1 MDLGGIMLFTEAL
14 ASADD
19 YVNALNREI
28 IKKSPDK
35 ALSRI
40 ARKFLAFT
48 ITGIIVTGTI
58 SWKKMERA
66 SAGAWSTKAM
76 SWFLHHS
83 TSIVWKILL
92 VHSLRYIFR
101 IYGVKSG
108 VFVIDDYDR
117 HRSKN
122 TTMIHG
128 VHKVKNKKGGGFV
141 SSQNVVKAVL
151 VTGSL
156 TLPVGFGVHQPDPD
170 VKAWRKNNEALKKK
184 KIPKRE
190 RPPELPKNPDYPS
203 KKEIAMKLLRQFRH
217 HFGDIEI
224 KAFVADNAFLSKQL
238 RDDFRRVYPKSQ
250 MISQLRYNQ
259 GITTPSRKK
268 HRLNEY
274 FEGIANIKKPIELRC
289 GTVKVITYKSSR
301 LWVNAHK
308 RWYHVVA
315 MRYEGE
321 EDFRYLCATDVTWR
335 AEDIIRAY
343 AYRWIVE
350 VVIED
355 SKLYAGYGQV
365 AMQQGEEGTCR
376 AIILSQLLDHF
387 LISHPLQSGLHR
399 AGKPL
404 WTVGSM
410 KRKLQLE
417 ALKLSIEKVLDSPD
431 PKEALRE
438 WMQNVED
445 LIDLRPSKKH
455 MMGQD
460 FDFMS
465 PSPSLS
471 KRFGK
476 VS

>member
-1 MDLGGIMLFTEAL
+1 MLFTEAL
-14 ASADD
+14 SESKN
-19 YVNALNREI
+19 YVKALNQEI
-28 IKKSPDK
+28 LKKHPDK
-35 ALSRI
+35 GLPRI
-40 ARKFLAFT
+40 AQKYLSFCL
-48 ITGIIVTGTI
+48 TGIVVTGTI
-58 SWKKMERA
+58 CWTRMERA
-66 SAGAWSTKAM
+66 SAGSFSKKAL

-83 TSIVWKILL
+83 VSIVWKILL
-92 VHSLRYIFR
+92 VHSLKYLFR
-101 IYGVKSG
+101 VYDVKCGVLI
-108 VFVIDDYDR
+108 IDDFDR

-122 TTMIHG
+122 TSMIHG

-141 SSQNVVKAVL
+141 SSQNVVQAVL
-151 VTGSL
+151 VAGSL
-156 TLPVGFGVHQPDPD
+156 TLPVGFGVYQPDPD
-170 VKAWRKNNEALKKK
+170 VKAWRKNDIALRKKK
-184 KIPKRE
+184 VPKSQRPRE
-190 RPPELPKNPDYPS
+190 PPKNPAFPS
-203 KKEIAMKLLRQFRH
+203 KKEIAVRLVRQFRH
-217 HFGDIEI
+217 HFGDIEL
-224 KAFVADNAFLSKQL
+224 KAFAADNAYLSRQL
-238 RDDFRRVYPKSQ
+238 RDDFRRVYPKCQ
-250 MISQLRYNQ
+250 FISQLRFNQ
-259 GITTPSRKK
+259 AVTTPSRKK
-268 HRLNEY
+268 HRLDGY
-274 FEGIANIKKPIELRC
+274 FKGISNIKKPMELRC

-301 LWVNAHK
+301 LWINAHK

-315 MRYEGE
+315 MKYEGE
-321 EDFRYLCATDVTWR
+321 DDFRYLCATDVTWR

-355 SKLYAGYGQV
+355 TKLYAGYGQV

-387 LISHPLQSGLHR
+387 LISHPLQLGLHR

-431 PKEALRE
+431 PREALRK

-455 MMGQD
+455 MMGQN